1 MADAVRQVP
10 EKYGPVRAVLRPRL
24 GSYGRR
30 LLACSAP
37 MLAGAVLLLLLWSRR
52 PGPAVAVVLLGL
64 VLVAALA
71 CWLRLRPALVVRTD
85 SHLLRSRTVGFAATP
100 LARLDSVVTVGALH
114 RSADSP
120 RRAGRPHLWA
130 ADRSGRRVF
139 ALDGDVWDA
148 RALGE
153 VAEALDAPRTHV
165 EQLTA
170 GQAAARWPR
179 LVPWRLRHQRLCSA
193 ASSAAVIAV
202 LALAVWLSLD
212 LPGTG

>member
-1 MADAVRQVP
+1 
-10 EKYGPVRAVLRPRL
+10 
-24 GSYGRR
+24 
-30 LLACSAP
+30 
-37 MLAGAVLLLLLWSRR
+37 
-52 PGPAVAVVLLGL
+52 
-64 VLVAALA
+64 
-71 CWLRLRPALVVRTD
+71 
-85 SHLLRSRTVGFAATP
+85 
-100 LARLDSVVTVGALH
+100 
-114 RSADSP
+114 
-120 RRAGRPHLWA
+120 
-130 ADRSGRRVF
+130 VF

>member
-30 LLACSAP
+30 LLACLAP

-85 SHLLRSRTVGFAATP
+85 SHVLRSRTVGFAATP
-100 LARLDSVVTVGALH
+100 LTEVEHVVTIGALH
-114 RSADSP
+114 RAAGAQRSA
-120 RRAGRPHLWA
+120 ARPHLWA
-130 ADRSGRRVF
+130 AGRSGRRVLG
-139 ALDGDVWDA
+139 LDGAVWDA
-148 RALGE
+148 RALE
-153 VAEALDAPRTHV
+153 DVAVALGAPRTHL
-165 EQLTA
+165 ERATA
-170 GQAAARWPR
+170 REAAARWPR
-179 LVPWRLRHQRLCSA
+179 LVPWGLRHPRLRSA
-193 ASSAAVIAV
+193 ASSAGLLAV
-202 LALAVWLSLD
+202 LALVGWFSLG